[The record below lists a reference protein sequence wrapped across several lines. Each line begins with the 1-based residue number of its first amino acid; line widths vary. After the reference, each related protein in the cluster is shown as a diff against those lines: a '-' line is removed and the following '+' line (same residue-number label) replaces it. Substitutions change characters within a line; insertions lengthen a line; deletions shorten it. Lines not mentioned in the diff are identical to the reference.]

1 MRFLSLLII
10 VFISI
15 NGFAQNA
22 AINFDLQA
30 AIKKYHGTDKKI
42 TLMVKGDVAQIKS
55 FVIENKGSYGLSAK
69 GFIQVKLPV
78 NKIEAFAKNNFVE
91 YIEYTI
97 PNLQL
102 LNDTMLI
109 HNNITSIH
117 SGVSPLRQSY
127 TGKGVLF
134 GLIDTGID
142 ITHPDFQDTLG
153 NTRILSL
160 WDQTQTFDGNIYGYG
175 TVWDS
180 SDINL
185 GTCTHYDPLLFRG
198 HGTHVSGIGAG
209 NGNAANDYKGVA
221 PDANIVA
228 VGIDFSSE
236 EDAIV
241 DAVHFIYS
249 LADALNMPCV
259 INISLGSYRGSR
271 DATDARAVLIDSMVT
286 AKNGRA
292 LVSAA
297 GNAGAIH
304 YHVQHQITSDTTFTW
319 FKHNPSSVLGTGAVF
334 YELWSDT
341 SDFNHADYAVGIN
354 IPFGSFSERGTTP
367 FYNIQ
372 NRLGIHADTVLNTNG
387 DTLAIVETFG
397 ELQGDKY
404 LLQVKIEHTD
414 STNYL
419 FSLKSTGSGKLDIWS
434 TNNGILSTS
443 EIVRTG
449 LPSVATY
456 PKMVYYQYPDTLQ
469 TIVSSF
475 TCSPTTIAVG
485 TYRNRKTY
493 IDYDNNVQITAGTPG
508 DIDPGSSLGPNRR
521 GYLKPDIS
529 ATGRYLMSSVPDST
543 INFFLSNP
551 INHMWIAPSGKHMLK
566 NGTSMASPVV
576 AGIVALYLE
585 KCPNASMAE
594 IKSMI
599 IGNAKKDSFTGA
611 ANSFTYGNGKA
622 DGMNTLIAS
631 NFNFSLGNDA
641 YVCDGDSINIAAP
654 PFSSYLWFNGD
665 TTNNVYIDTTTTVF
679 LETTNQSGCKGYS
692 DTIQITHHDLPA
704 KPFINHIG
712 DDTLIISTTNTVQWY
727 VNNNPI
733 SGANDTIW
741 IAQQTGDYFA
751 VVTDSV
757 GCENYSDTITVTTV
771 GINEITKNSFIIYP
785 NPVQNELTIKGTDET
800 INAIVIKNTKGQIVY
815 SNNNISAKLHTI
827 NTSQLSSGV
836 YFVSLLSTK
845 NTIVYKL
852 FKYK

>member
-1 MRFLSLLII
+1 
-10 VFISI
+10 
-15 NGFAQNA
+15 
-22 AINFDLQA
+22 
-30 AIKKYHGTDKKI
+30 
-42 TLMVKGDVAQIKS
+42 
-55 FVIENKGSYGLSAK
+55 
-69 GFIQVKLPV
+69 
-78 NKIEAFAKNNFVE
+78 
-91 YIEYTI
+91 
-97 PNLQL
+97 
-102 LNDTMLI
+102 
-109 HNNITSIH
+109 
-117 SGVSPLRQSY
+117 
-127 TGKGVLF
+127 
-134 GLIDTGID
+134 
-142 ITHPDFQDTLG
+142 
-153 NTRILSL
+153 
-160 WDQTQTFDGNIYGYG
+160 
-175 TVWDS
+175 
-180 SDINL
+180 
-185 GTCTHYDPLLFRG
+185 
-198 HGTHVSGIGAG
+198 
-209 NGNAANDYKGVA
+209 
-221 PDANIVA
+221 
-228 VGIDFSSE
+228 
-236 EDAIV
+236 
-241 DAVHFIYS
+241 
-249 LADALNMPCV
+249 
-259 INISLGSYRGSR
+259 SR

-304 YHVQHQITSDTTFTW
+304 YHVQHQNTSDTTCTW
-319 FKHNPSSVLGTGAVF
+319 FKYNPSSVLGTGAVF

-341 SDFNHADYAVGIN
+341 ADFNHADYAVGIN

-543 INFFLSNP
+543 INFYLTNL
-551 INHMWIAPSGKHMLK
+551 INHMWIAPGRKHMQK

-576 AGIVALYLE
+576 AGMVALYLE

-599 IGNAKKDSFTGA
+599 
-611 ANSFTYGNGKA
+611 
-622 DGMNTLIAS
+622 
-631 NFNFSLGNDA
+631 
-641 YVCDGDSINIAAP
+641 
-654 PFSSYLWFNGD
+654 
-665 TTNNVYIDTTTTVF
+665 
-679 LETTNQSGCKGYS
+679 
-692 DTIQITHHDLPA
+692 
-704 KPFINHIG
+704 
-712 DDTLIISTTNTVQWY
+712 
-727 VNNNPI
+727 
-733 SGANDTIW
+733 
-741 IAQQTGDYFA
+741 
-751 VVTDSV
+751 
-757 GCENYSDTITVTTV
+757 
-771 GINEITKNSFIIYP
+771 
-785 NPVQNELTIKGTDET
+785 
-800 INAIVIKNTKGQIVY
+800 
-815 SNNNISAKLHTI
+815 
-827 NTSQLSSGV
+827 
-836 YFVSLLSTK
+836 
-845 NTIVYKL
+845 
-852 FKYK
+852 